1 MIAFVLS
8 GGGSRG
14 AFEVGALK
22 ALISKGIQ
30 PDLLVGSSAGAVNA
44 TGVALDPTLNGVE
57 RLESLWLSMDEGDF
71 YSRNPLLSALR
82 LVLKRPSLYS
92 SQRMYRLV
100 RAEVLNQAACF
111 ADIENAR
118 LYLTAVDLAN
128 GMLHIFGDDCA
139 ESVVDAVM
147 ASTAIQPFFAPW
159 RYRGRS
165 FVDGGLISNLPLQAA
180 MERGATEIFALDVT
194 LGLSGET
201 LEQDLFGIL
210 RQEAYLVI
218 DQMRKQELLRVR
230 AGLGNRLHH
239 LHFTGYP
246 GLMPFDFSQT
256 RAMIEEGER
265 VAAAYLDR
273 LERAG
278 YSALKWLQRSKDKK
292 ESRLRENALMGG

>member
-194 LGLSGET
+194 VGLSGET

>member
-180 MERGATEIFALDVT
+180 MERGATEIFALDVPV
-194 LGLSGET
+194 GLSGET

>member
-1 MIAFVLS
+1 
-8 GGGSRG
+8 
-14 AFEVGALK
+14 
-22 ALISKGIQ
+22 
-30 PDLLVGSSAGAVNA
+30 
-44 TGVALDPTLNGVE
+44 
-57 RLESLWLSMDEGDF
+57 
-71 YSRNPLLSALR
+71 
-82 LVLKRPSLYS
+82 
-92 SQRMYRLV
+92 
-100 RAEVLNQAACF
+100 VLNQAACF

-194 LGLSGET
+194 VGLSGET